1 MIYYC
6 YAFSLWSDKIWLF
19 AGGIFM
25 KDLSASKYDN
35 LMLSEVYTFVLSG
48 SLVAFGA
55 SVGRWVSKVQIT
67 T

>member
-1 MIYYC
+1 
-6 YAFSLWSDKIWLF
+6 
-19 AGGIFM
+19 M